1 MVFDIRKELDA
12 AKPGATVFV
21 PSGSYGSV
29 ALSRK
34 ALGEAVTI
42 AAQDPA
48 NPPRLSSLTISNAQD
63 LIVRGLS
70 VQLVPDAKTVAS
82 TSVARVV
89 ASQGVRLQGLTLRGG
104 RAIAGIAQDADPNVP
119 RSGFGDSIIG
129 LPIGRGLT
137 LDRSTEI
144 VVQGCDI
151 GESHKGIVLNNL
163 SGVKIVGNNVHDVR
177 TGTISG
183 AGCSEIDVIENHLK
197 NSRPW
202 NYGGK
207 GDHGD
212 FIHFWT
218 TTAKPSSSGIRILR
232 NLIDQ
237 GEGAPIMGILMEDNG
252 HGGFLAGEI
261 VDNLILTGNGQGIAA
276 TQFNGRITGNRMMQT
291 EGTAKQGPSILLRAG
306 VGPDKTKL
314 WGEAI
319 VEGNKVHDVYGTL
332 AKKSAGGRFGGNTV
346 LAARPAS
353 APVIAA
359 ARRDWLSAYRPKMIS
374 STGGGPYQEAI
385 VIELSP
391 ERTVVIRGLA

>member
-21 PSGSYGSV
+21 PSGSYGAV
-29 ALSRK
+29 TLSRK
-34 ALGEAVTI
+34 ARGEAVTV
-42 AAQDPA
+42 AAQNPA
-48 NPPRLSSLTISNAQD
+48 NPPRLSSLTISTAQD

-89 ASQGVRLQGLTLRGG
+89 SSQGIQLQRLTLRGG
-104 RAIAGIAQDADPNVP
+104 RAVAGLPQDTDPNVP
-119 RSGFGDSIIG
+119 RSGFGDSVIG

-137 LDRSTEI
+137 LDRCSEI

-163 SGVKIVGNNVHDVR
+163 SAVKIVGNDVHDVR

-183 AGCSEIDVIENHLK
+183 AGCSEMDVVENHLK

-218 TTAKPSSSGIRILR
+218 TKARPASSGIRILR

-252 HGGFLAGEI
+252 HGGFLASEI

-291 EGTAKQGPSILLRAG
+291 EGTAKQGPSILLRPG
-306 VGPDKTKL
+306 VGIDKTKL
-314 WGEAI
+314 WGEALI
-319 VEGNKVHDVYGTL
+319 EGNKVHDVYGTL
-332 AKKSAGGRFGGNTV
+332 AKKSAGGRFGANAV
-346 LAARPAS
+346 AAARPAS
-353 APVIAA
+353 SSAIAA
-359 ARRDWLSAYRPKMIS
+359 ARRDWLSAYRRQAIS
-374 STGGGPYQEAI
+374 STGGGPYAEAI

-391 ERTVVIRGLA
+391 GRTVVISGLA